1 LTYGELGL
9 YRCWPVMREQPDN
22 PARARRWLAALATTV
37 GAWLVAFLVVT
48 AILSLFGDEL
58 GSLPLA
64 LRALVISGVL
74 VALMVNLV
82 MPVLSIAVARWL
94 AGPLQTRLPSGRL
107 RPTSGEHTVA
117 RAPGAR
123 GTSRLSGQ

>member
-1 LTYGELGL
+1 M
-9 YRCWPVMREQPDN
+9 VREQPDN
-22 PARARRWLAALATTV
+22 PARARRWPAALATTV
-37 GAWLVAFLVVT
+37 GAWLAAFLVVT

-82 MPVLSIAVARWL
+82 MPVLSVAVARWL
-94 AGPLQTRLPSGRL
+94 AGPPQTRPPGERL
-107 RPTSGEHTVA
+107 RPPSGEHT
-117 RAPGAR
+117 APEHPELEA
-123 GTSRLSGQ
+123 LPE